1 MSILRSEDMNLLK
14 LVMSK
19 DQEYAIMDRLGQL
32 EIAHFID
39 INVEEEVFT
48 LPYMEMLRRC
58 EETERRL
65 LAILAQCKE
74 HDIPLVKVTT
84 VEELTEMT
92 DGFAEEYNRVSSHN

>member
-1 MSILRSEDMNLLK
+1 MNLLK

-19 DQEYAIMDRLGQL
+19 DQEYAILDRLGQL

-39 INVEEEVFT
+39 INVEEEVYT

-65 LAILAQCKE
+65 LTILAQCKS
-74 HDIPLVKVTT
+74 HDIPLAKVTT
-84 VEELTEMT
+84 VEELTELT
-92 DGFAEEYNRVSSHN
+92 DGFAEEYNRVSSLNRCFML